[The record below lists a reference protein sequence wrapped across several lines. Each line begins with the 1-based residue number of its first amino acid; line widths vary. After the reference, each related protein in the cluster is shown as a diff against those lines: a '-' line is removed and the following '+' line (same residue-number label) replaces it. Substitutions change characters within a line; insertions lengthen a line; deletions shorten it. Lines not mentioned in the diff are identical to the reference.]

1 MLGSCR
7 KWICVLEHVER
18 ERDSEEKEENKH
30 KYLPRLFGE
39 TWNRKNEK
47 SARYFKLENGKV
59 VRKIS

>member
-18 ERDSEEKEENKH
+18 ERDGEEKEENKH

-39 TWNRKNEK
+39 TWNRKK
-47 SARYFKLENGKV
+47 ENLRDILSLKMEQ
-59 VRKIS
+59 